1 MMLGTNRMH
10 EPLPAPLPAQLPA
23 QPPAWWGRVASRLP
37 AWLEWPAELGL
48 LAALRWIDVSGPQ
61 LGASIAFYT
70 MFALAPLVVIT
81 IAVVGAVFGAEAARG
96 EIVGQIQSLVGPTAA
111 AAIEGL
117 IANAWRAHDGLL
129 SAAIGVVTLLV
140 GASSVF
146 AELRRALNQIGR
158 VQADPSVVGAFVRVR
173 LTAFAL
179 LLGFGFL
186 AIASLLLSAAASA
199 VAAYFAARHAQ
210 LGLLLHGFDFLLS
223 VAVLGIAFAA
233 LLRWLPDRPPSSRAL
248 WLSSL
253 VSALLFAIG
262 KSVIGLYLGRASFAS
277 TYGAAGSFV
286 VVLLWVYYSAQILLY
301 GAAVGRLDDEMRGA
315 QSPGSGLA
323 MSHRRGADA
332 TSRDLTPDLAAARH
346 GEPSS
351 SGPADSAPSQEAVPA
366 ESRGSTAIRRDPI
379 SPSA

>member
-1 MMLGTNRMH
+1 MH
-10 EPLPAPLPAQLPA
+10 EPLPPPPPAQA
-23 QPPAWWGRVASRLP
+23 PAWWGRVASRLP
-37 AWLEWPAELGL
+37 AWLKWPAELGL

-81 IAVVGAVFGAEAARG
+81 IAVVGSVFGAEAARG

-111 AAIEGL
+111 AAIEAL
-117 IANAWRAHDGLL
+117 IANAWRAHDGWL
-129 SAAIGVVTLLV
+129 SAGVGVVTLLV

-186 AIASLLLSAAASA
+186 AIASLLISAAAAA

-210 LGLLLHGFDFLLS
+210 LGLLLHGFDFVLS
-223 VAVLGIAFAA
+223 VAVLGLAFAA

-248 WLSSL
+248 WLSAL
-253 VSALLFAIG
+253 VSALLFALG
-262 KSVIGLYLGRASFAS
+262 KSLIGLYLGRASFAS

-301 GAAVGRLDDEMRGA
+301 GAAVGRLDDEMREA
-315 QSPGSGLA
+315 KSPGSGLA
-323 MSHRRGADA
+323 MSHRRGEDA
-332 TSRDLTPDLAAARH
+332 TLRDLTPPRH

-351 SGPADSAPSQEAVPA
+351 SGPGDSAPSRGAAPA
-366 ESRGSTAIRRDPI
+366 ESRGSTTTRRDPI
-379 SPSA
+379 SPLA